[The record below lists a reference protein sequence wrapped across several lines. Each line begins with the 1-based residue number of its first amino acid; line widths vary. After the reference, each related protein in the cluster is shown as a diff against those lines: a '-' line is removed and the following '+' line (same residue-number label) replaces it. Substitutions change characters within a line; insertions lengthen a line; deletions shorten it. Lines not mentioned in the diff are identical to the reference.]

1 MIVMR
6 FLIILLLLANIREI
20 SSHSMA
26 AERISRIE
34 TLNDPTLSI
43 HNNIQQP
50 TTTTKTTIIRHSD
63 TFTLRFNAFDT
74 FINLHLIP
82 NLDLFHPDATLLIYG
97 KNQHNDDDDD
107 IMIEEEKPLHPHE
120 HRIYKGDAKADDG
133 STGWARI
140 IIRDDDEHTYPYPLF
155 EGAFMLGSDIYHIK
169 TTTNF
174 HLSKRNDDPFP
185 SNTNSPM
192 VIYRDSDIQQKQKN
206 RHLVSRAPEHDDD
219 FMCAM
224 EEMQFN
230 QKLTGIR
237 NSSSTPSP
245 GSAPLGTALDGMT
258 GVLGDKNQHHA
269 SSTHH
274 LEKRFSSLSGCP
286 STRKIAYMGAVA
298 DCTYVQSYG
307 SIRFA
312 RLQIMNDWNVASAVY
327 ERTFNISLGL
337 IYVQMSQPDC
347 PRHPRSQQNWN
358 QECSAFY
365 TINDRLSDFS
375 LWRGKRGDD
384 GAALWHLMTKC
395 STGVKVGIA
404 WLSQL
409 CESQVSQQIEEN
421 GASEWVSGTGVSSIT
436 RDEWKVV
443 AHEIGHGF
451 GAIHDCT
458 AQTCPCSPSGCSCC
472 PLSDTKCSAGDTYLM
487 NPTSNVTSEDFSPC
501 SISDIC
507 GSFPN
512 IGYCLQSPDLR
523 DTTSFTMCGN
533 GILEPGEE
541 CDSGLTDSAC
551 CHASTCKL
559 KQGAVC
565 DDYSQQCCLNCT
577 VAPST
582 AMCRPA
588 VSECDIPE
596 YCTGESLSCPKDEYQ
611 ENGSLCANGTMKC
624 ASGVCT
630 SRDEQCIARGM
641 RLGVTE
647 ECSFQKDSCQ
657 ISCADPMDPG
667 NCLVLSG
674 VFLDGTECGLAS
686 LCEKGSCVST
696 GALNTLKAWVA
707 QNKKIAIPVFLFGS
721 LIVLGLLGW
730 LAWFL
735 ISRHRRNRL
744 ASKDKDSRPSSIANS
759 SSYRMDDMG
768 GNGGGGERGHRQQPD
783 LIDTAITIRRT
794 LQQPQSVGF
803 HHHDNNSNNNITQG
817 GGLTHNNNSTITS
830 SSNVTTAI
838 TANNNNLVDTSSS
851 LPDNHNSDSNLWLPT
866 TATTSLSSS
875 LPNNSN
881 NNNTENNNNILRRDD
896 STVAW
901 SSYSNYYPSTTTT
914 TIDTHPSSITS
925 SNHRRHPSEGGNTNY
940 NTNNNDNNSNN
951 YHLSSS
957 LHHHSTETTNN
968 INKNNNDYKDA
979 SLHGSTSTARRIIG
993 FHQGKQQQPHE
1004 MSLFDTNDMIVDV
1017 SIASEGQRHRRAK
1030 STGA

>member
-1 MIVMR
+1 MILSR
-6 FLIILLLLANIREI
+6 FLIVLVLLCGIGQI
-20 SSHSMA
+20 SSHSVP

-34 TLNDPTLSI
+34 PLDNPEIIL
-43 HNNIQQP
+43 HHH
-50 TTTTKTTIIRHSD
+50 TTKQHSPATTIKHSD
-63 TFTLRFNAFDT
+63 SFTLRFTAFDT
-74 FINLHLIP
+74 RISLHLTP
-82 NLDLFHPDATLLIYG
+82 NHDLFHPDATTLTYG
-97 KNQHNDDDDD
+97 HGERRRKTDADNDDDDD
-107 IMIEEEKPLHPHE
+107 DDSIDDFVEEALHPHD
-120 HRIYKGDAKADDG
+120 HRIFKGVAEIDDG
-133 STGWARI
+133 STASGWARI
-140 IIRDDDEHTYPYPLF
+140 TIVRDDDEHPYPYPLF
-155 EGAFMLGSDIYHIK
+155 EGAFMLASDIYHIK

-174 HLSKRNDDPFP
+174 HLSKRDDDPIP
-185 SNTNSPM
+185 SSHAPM
-192 VIYRDSDIQQKQKN
+192 VIYRDSDMQQPSSIRDGQLIA
-206 RHLVSRAPEHDDD
+206 RSSDDDDAD
-219 FMCAM
+219 FMCSM

-230 QKLTGIR
+230 QKLTGMR
-237 NSSSTPSP
+237 NTSSVSP
-245 GSAPLGTALDGMT
+245 LHANIFSL
-258 GVLGDKNQHHA
+258 KNNNNDNNNPHHF
-269 SSTHH
+269 T
-274 LEKRFSSLSGCP
+274 KRFNPLSGCP

-312 RLQIMNDWNVASAVY
+312 RLQIINDWNVASAVY

-337 IYVQMSQPDC
+337 IYIQMSQPEC
-347 PRHPRSQQNWN
+347 PRHPSSRQNWN
-358 QECSAFY
+358 QECSSFY
-365 TINDRLSDFS
+365 SINDRLSDFS

-458 AQTCPCSPSGCSCC
+458 AQTCPCSLSGCSCC
-472 PLSDTKCSAGDTYLM
+472 PLSDSKCSAGDTYLM

-551 CHASTCKL
+551 CHAKTCKL
-559 KQGAVC
+559 KTGAVC

-596 YCTGESLSCPKDEYQ
+596 YCTGESTSCPADVYQ
-611 ENGSLCANGTMKC
+611 ENRSACANNTMNC

-647 ECSFQKDSCQ
+647 ECSFQKDSCL
-657 ISCADPMDPG
+657 ISCADPLDPG

-674 VFLDGTECGLAS
+674 VFLDGTGCGLAS
-686 LCEKGSCVST
+686 ICEKGACVST

-707 QNKKIAIPVFLFGS
+707 QNKQIAIPVFLFGS
-721 LIVLGLLGW
+721 LIILGLLGW
-730 LAWFL
+730 LAWFI
-735 ISRHRRNRL
+735 ISRYRRNRL
-744 ASKDKDSRPSSIANS
+744 ASKDKDSRPSSIANT
-759 SSYRMDDMG
+759 SSYQLDDMG
-768 GNGGGGERGHRQQPD
+768 GMSSSNNDNGGGGGGPGTGGEGVVGGGPGNRQRQQSMSD
-783 LIDTAITIRRT
+783 ADTAITIRRT
-794 LQQPQSVGF
+794 QQQQSTGF
-803 HHHDNNSNNNITQG
+803 HDAAATSAEVILSNINN
-817 GGLTHNNNSTITS
+817 NNNSIKHSNSTG
-830 SSNVTTAI
+830 SSNHHHLIDTSAPAVRAPGWPSESI
-838 TANNNNLVDTSSS
+838 IRRNNNNATSNNDDMGNSNDNTWRNHHHYPASDTHSTRSPSHQHRYNQSEGSNYLPS
-851 LPDNHNSDSNLWLPT
+851 LHPTET
-866 TATTSLSSS
+866 TAT
-875 LPNNSN
+875 
-881 NNNTENNNNILRRDD
+881 D
-896 STVAW
+896 S
-901 SSYSNYYPSTTTT
+901 
-914 TIDTHPSSITS
+914 
-925 SNHRRHPSEGGNTNY
+925 
-940 NTNNNDNNSNN
+940 
-951 YHLSSS
+951 
-957 LHHHSTETTNN
+957 
-968 INKNNNDYKDA
+968 
-979 SLHGSTSTARRIIG
+979 SLHGSTSTARRIG
-993 FHQGKQQQPHE
+993 FHQGKQHHHHE
-1004 MSLFDTNDMIVDV
+1004 MAPIDYGTSAGADSTVIATGGAAAMAVVDIA
-1017 SIASEGQRHRRAK
+1017 IASEGQRHRRAK